1 MPAFSAIV
9 SKRRSMVQIFQCQIL
24 VSRSFEIRIILNI
37 LLQLLSVGAEQIFTL
52 WGGVQLIIYER
63 GRKYDPTT

>member
-1 MPAFSAIV
+1 MKP
-9 SKRRSMVQIFQCQIL
+9 CQVDDYGL
-24 VSRSFEIRIILNI
+24 RARLLLMRNTQSRSFEIRIILNI